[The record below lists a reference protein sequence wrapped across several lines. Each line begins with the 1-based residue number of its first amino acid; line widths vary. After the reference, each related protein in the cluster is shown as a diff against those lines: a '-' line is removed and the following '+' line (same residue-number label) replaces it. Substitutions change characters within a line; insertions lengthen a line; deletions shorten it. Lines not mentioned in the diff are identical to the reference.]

1 MIVLNNNIIQVFDE
15 SKHLRKEIILTIDS
29 TVTEINESEFKLNG
43 PSKCYSFKI
52 ASKQFTISNWVHLIQ
67 SMITTINKTMSEII
81 TGVSTDRN
89 HLYDIDEC
97 IEDEDEHEHEYECA
111 QRLNHKL
118 NDECLISSQEYCR
131 GFEHCDRSK
140 CLKPLGDD
148 G

>member
-15 SKHLRKEIILTIDS
+15 SKHLRKEIILTTDS

-81 TGVSTDRN
+81 TGISTDRN

-97 IEDEDEHEHEYECA
+97 SEDEDEHEDECA
-111 QRLNHKL
+111 QSLKHKL
-118 NDECLISSQEYCR
+118 NDECLISSQEYCK
-131 GFEHCDRSK
+131 GIEHYDRSK
-140 CLKPLGDD
+140 RLKPLGDD